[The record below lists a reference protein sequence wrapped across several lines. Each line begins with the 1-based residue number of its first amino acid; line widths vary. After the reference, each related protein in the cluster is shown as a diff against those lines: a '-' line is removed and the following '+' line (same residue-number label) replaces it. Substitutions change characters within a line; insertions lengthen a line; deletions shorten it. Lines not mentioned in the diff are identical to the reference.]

1 MFVRPCLQ
9 SLRSYLA
16 MSGLVLV
23 ALAGA
28 IHAAQA
34 ADSLVILPNEI
45 SLSGPRARQL
55 LLVEEVR
62 DGDIV
67 GQVTEGVK
75 FTSSDPKVVAIE
87 EGHALPAG
95 NGQATI
101 TAQAGNRQATVTVKV
116 SGLDRPFQ
124 WSFRN
129 HVESVLAKTGCSSG
143 ACHGAQAGKAGF
155 KLSLRGYDP
164 EGDYS
169 TITRQAR
176 GRRIVPSDPG
186 RSLLL
191 TKPSGA
197 VSHKGGVRFQPNSRE
212 YQVLSEWIAAGTPE
226 PQATDARLERL
237 EILPAGVVLKP
248 NQRQQFVVLAHFS
261 DGHREDV
268 TAWAKYT
275 STNESVAQVND
286 VAQTDVGQAGGEIGE
301 VKIVGYGEGA
311 ISAWYLSKVAI
322 ATVTSPFAKAVPAE
336 VFAKAERRNFIDELV
351 LEKLESLNIPPSPPA
366 TDAEFIRRAFVD
378 TIGVLPTADETRAFL
393 ADASPDKRDKLIE
406 RLLARPE
413 FVDYWS
419 YKWAD
424 LLLVNSEKLKPG
436 AGNSKSVAMW
446 SYYSWIR
453 NRVEANSPWD
463 EIVREL
469 ITVQGSALENGA
481 GNFFVLHKDPL
492 DLAETTTVAFLG
504 MSINCARCH
513 NHPLEKWTNNQYY
526 AFANLFARV
535 RAKNEPG
542 EGNVMVF
549 ASADGELVQPLT
561 GKPQPP
567 TPLDGKPLTFD
578 DAADRR
584 IHLARWLTSPENPYF
599 SRAITNR
606 VWANFL
612 GVGLVEMV
620 DDMRLT
626 NPASNEKLLSAAAKH
641 LVDHKFDLKALMR
654 AILQSKTY
662 QRSSRPLPENA
673 ADTRFYSH
681 YYPRRMMAEVLLDG
695 ISQVTG
701 SLTTFGDY
709 PGGWRAM
716 QLPDSNVNS
725 YFLQTFGR
733 PDRVVTCECERT
745 AEPTMVQV
753 LHISNGTTLNQKLQ
767 AKGNRL
773 EQLLAANTPDEK
785 VIEEAFL
792 SALSRMPEAE
802 EKAKLLKEFAA
813 VGAKEKRT
821 LVEDIYWSLLSSK
834 EFLLNH

>member
-1 MFVRPCLQ
+1 MI
-9 SLRSYLA
+9 LRSSIVTRCA
-16 MSGLVLV
+16 GF
-23 ALAGA
+23 ALNILLLHAFASA
-28 IHAAQA
+28 IYA
-34 ADSLVILPNEI
+34 ADSLLILPSEI
-45 SLSGPRARQL
+45 SLSGPHARQL
-55 LLVEEVR
+55 LLLEEVR

-67 GQVTEGVK
+67 GQVGGDVK
-75 FTSSDPKVVAIE
+75 WTTSDAKVVKIE
-87 EGHALPAG
+87 EGRALPVG

-101 TAQAGNRQATVTVKV
+101 TAESGNRKATATVKV
-116 SGLDRPFQ
+116 MGLDKPFQ

-197 VSHKGGVRFQPNSRE
+197 VPHKGGLRFQPGSRE
-212 YQVLSEWIAAGTPE
+212 YQVLAEWIAAGTPE
-226 PQATDARLERL
+226 PQASDARLERL

-248 NQRQQFVVLAHFS
+248 NQRQQFMVLAHFS

-268 TAWAKYT
+268 TQWAKYT

-286 VAQTDVGQAGGEIGE
+286 IAQTGVGQTGGEIGE
-301 VKIVGYGEGA
+301 VKIVGHGEGA
-311 ISAWYLSKVAI
+311 ISAWYLSKVVI
-322 ATVTSPFAKAVPAE
+322 ATVTVPFAKPVAAE
-336 VFAKAERRNFIDELV
+336 VFAKAQRRNFIDDLV
-351 LEKLESLNIPPSPPA
+351 LEKLENLNIPPSPSA
-366 TDAEFIRRAFVD
+366 TDAEFIRRAFID

-393 ADASPDKRDKLIE
+393 ADTSADKRDKLIDH
-406 RLLARPE
+406 LLARPE

-424 LLLVNSEKLKPG
+424 LLLVNSDKLKPG

-453 NRVEANSPWD
+453 NQVEANTPWD
-463 EIVREL
+463 EMVREL

-481 GNFFVLHKDPL
+481 GNYFVLHKDPL

-526 AFANLFARV
+526 GFANLFARV

-549 ASADGELVQPLT
+549 ASSDGELVQPLT

-567 TPLDGKPLTFD
+567 TPLDGKSLAFE

-584 IHLARWLTSPENPYF
+584 IHLANWLTSPENPYF

-606 VWANFL
+606 VWANFFA
-612 GVGLVEMV
+612 VGLVEMV

-654 AILQSKTY
+654 TILQSKTY
-662 QRSSRPLPENA
+662 QLSSRPSPENA
-673 ADTRFYSH
+673 ADARFYSH
-681 YYPRRMMAEVLLDG
+681 YYPRRMMAEVLLDA

-701 SLTTFGDY
+701 SQTTFGDY

-733 PDRVVTCECERT
+733 PDRVITCECERT

-753 LHISNGTTLNQKLQ
+753 LHISNGNTFNQKLQ

-773 EQLLAANTPDEK
+773 EQLLAANTPDDK
-785 VIEEAFL
+785 IIDEAFL
-792 SALSRMPEAE
+792 SALSRQPTSE
-802 EKAKLLKEFAA
+802 EKAKLLKEFAS
-813 VGAKEKRT
+813 VDAKEKRAF
-821 LVEDIYWSLLSSK
+821 VEDVYWSLLSSK